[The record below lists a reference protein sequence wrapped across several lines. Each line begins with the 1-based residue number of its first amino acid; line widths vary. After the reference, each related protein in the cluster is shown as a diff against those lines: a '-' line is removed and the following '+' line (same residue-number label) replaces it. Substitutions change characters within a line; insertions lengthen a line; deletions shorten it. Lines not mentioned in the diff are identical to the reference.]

1 MLAAMHCATDAA
13 TPTLPRLP
21 ERVQRFVRHAVLHCT
36 GTPNGLPLSRPEA
49 PARGG
54 LGETPTNVL
63 DVWHGRLGYFR
74 TAEMRNAY
82 NWRLP
87 HIGYHFVI
95 DLDGTVWTGRHLE
108 ETGMGGVPDA
118 SVDICLVGGGGDGG
132 GDVGRNPAD
141 ETARFTAAQWD
152 ALGLLLVALSTLLGL
167 PLAAPVTR
175 HERGVCGHRDKP
187 APAGL
192 PQRPCPGFDVGA
204 YLDRGLQP
212 LSTHQIPAAR

>member
-1 MLAAMHCATDAA
+1 MLAAMHCAPDAA
-13 TPTLPRLP
+13 APTLPRLP

-36 GTPNGLPLSRPEA
+36 GTPNGVPLSRPEA
-49 PARGG
+49 PKSAAG

-74 TAEMRNAY
+74 PAEMRNAY

-87 HIGYHFVI
+87 HIGYHYVI

-108 ETGMGGVPDA
+108 EPGMGGVPDA
-118 SVDICLVGGGGDGG
+118 SIDICLVGGGGD
-132 GDVGRNPAD
+132 VGCDLAD
-141 ETARFTAAQWD
+141 EAARFSAAQWD
-152 ALGLLLVALSTLLGL
+152 ALGALLVALSTLLGL

-187 APAGL
+187 VPAGL

-212 LSTHQIPAAR
+212 FATHLIPAAR